1 VGPAN
6 QLLLRQHKT
15 RKIRR
20 IVTRT
25 KVTNQR
31 AKTRVENVEDV
42 EDTKEDVGDTVVDT
56 VYLKEDKV
64 AEENVTRSHLIKMMI
79 LRTLGLSIILRTIQ
93 RIVSATI
100 NVPFVGRRV
109 ITRRTIGNI
118 RSISQCA

>member
-1 VGPAN
+1 MGPAN

-64 AEENVTRSHLIKMMI
+64 VEENVTRSYLTKRTI
-79 LRTLGLSIILRTIQ
+79 LRTLGLSIILRTI
-93 RIVSATI
+93 
-100 NVPFVGRRV
+100 
-109 ITRRTIGNI
+109 
-118 RSISQCA
+118 